1 MARIARVV
9 PEVSLDRA
17 FDYEIPEELDG
28 QVTLGAK
35 VRVPFKSRDLVGYV
49 VEFPKEP
56 FAGKLKPILEVL
68 GPRAFLPPILIELAQ
83 WMAQYYCAPL
93 TVALLS
99 VLPKAVRRADAA
111 FKQRPWVEPLTA
123 TLPEE
128 VALAMKKARVQM
140 AAWEYLQQNGPGW
153 LADLSEVAGT
163 AAWRGLAERNLVSI
177 KARTQDRDPFL

>member
-17 FDYEIPEELDG
+17 FDYSIPAQLDT
-28 QVTLGAK
+28 QVALGAK

-56 FAGKLKPILEVL
+56 FAGKLKPIREIL
-68 GPRAFLPPILIELAQ
+68 GPRSFLPASLIQLAQ
-83 WMAQYYCAPL
+83 WMARYYCAPL

-111 FKQRPWVEPLTA
+111 FKQRLWVERLVP

-128 VALAMKKARVQM
+128 ALTALKRAKAQM
-140 AAWEYLQQNGPGW
+140 AAWH
-153 LADLSEVAGT
+153 
-163 AAWRGLAERNLVSI
+163 
-177 KARTQDRDPFL
+177 FLGES